1 MQRNPMQMMQQLKD
15 YMTNYRG
22 NPELEARQ
30 MIAQAGLDQKQLND
44 LQKTANMIYGMA
56 QMMGFIK

>member
-1 MQRNPMQMMQQLKD
+1 MQMMQQLKE

-22 NPELEARQ
+22 NPEQEARQ
-30 MIAQAGLDQKQLND
+30 KIANAGLSQKQLND
-44 LQKTANMIYGMA
+44 LQKTANMIYSMG

>member
-22 NPELEARQ
+22 NPEQEARQ